1 MDASVPKTSVDQLL
15 QSAKLRR
22 TPVRLALLKL
32 LEESTQPLTA
42 LQMLR
47 RLPPTT
53 DTVTVYRT
61 LNTFTELQLIHR
73 IRAKDRSWSYA
84 LGAPQPLQAHRHP
97 HFVCDECGTV
107 ECLEDAPIPESFVR
121 SLHVRREYR
130 VKFPEVLLHGLCPRC
145 A

>member
-1 MDASVPKTSVDQLL
+1 MDSTHYQSSVDQLL

-42 LQMLR
+42 PEMLQ
-47 RLPPTT
+47 RLPATT

-73 IRAKDRSWSYA
+73 IKAKDRSWSYA
-84 LGAPQPLQAHRHP
+84 LGAPQPRQAHRHP

-107 ECLEDAPIPESFVR
+107 ECMEDAPIPESFVK
-121 SLHVRREYR
+121 SLHVRREYQ
-130 VKFPEVLLHGLCPRC
+130 VNFPEVLLHGLCPRC
-145 A
+145 T

>member
-1 MDASVPKTSVDQLL
+1 MDSAHPKLSVEQLL
-15 QSAKLRR
+15 RDAKLRC
-22 TPVRLALLKL
+22 TPVRVALLKL

-42 LQMLR
+42 PEMLE
-47 RLPPTT
+47 RLPPAT

-61 LNTFTELQLIHR
+61 LNTFTELSLIHR

-84 LGAPQPLQAHRHP
+84 LGAPQARQAHRHP

-107 ECLEDAPIPESFVR
+107 ECLEDAPIPDSFVK
-121 SLHVRREYR
+121 SLHVRREYH